1 MGVLDRIFKKQDKPT
16 AGQSVA
22 LVRELGSFS
31 AWGGDAYSNDVYRAG
46 VDAIARNC
54 GKLKGAHK
62 ISYADHKT
70 KEGDCKLNR
79 LLQVRPNPY
88 MNAYDFLYK
97 MVTHL
102 YLHNNSFALIERDRS
117 GNPCA
122 FYPITSSNVEFLSDE
137 KGALYCRFT
146 FNNGKMCIFDYQD
159 VIHLRRAFNRN
170 DLLGDDNSALY
181 PALELAHTQNEGII
195 SGIKAGANIRGLLK
209 FTQIMA
215 PQKLAEEKQAFIT
228 DYLNMNNDGGVIA
241 LDQKAD
247 YIPIE
252 SKPVLLNG
260 EQSKAV
266 QDKIYNYLG
275 ISANIVNASYSEDE
289 FSAFYESVIE
299 PIALAL
305 GLEFTNKIF
314 NDRAQAYGNA
324 IVFESGRLQFTSNKT
339 KVDLIKELVPL
350 GLISVNQA
358 LEILNLPSVADGDRR
373 LQSLNYID
381 QADATAYQLGK
392 VKEAENGAE

>member
-16 AGQSVA
+16 TGQSVA

-62 ISYADHKT
+62 ISYADHQT
-70 KEGDCKLNR
+70 KDGDCKLNR

-97 MVTHL
+97 LVTHL
-102 YLHNNSFALIERDRS
+102 FLHNNSFALIERDRS

-137 KGALYCRFT
+137 TGGLYCRFT
-146 FNNGKMCIFDYQD
+146 FNNGKACIFDYRD
-159 VIHLRRAFNRN
+159 IVHLRRDFNRN

-215 PQKLAEEKQAFIT
+215 PQKLAEEKQAFIA
-228 DYLNMNNDGGVIA
+228 DYLNMSNDGGVIA

-247 YIPIE
+247 YIPLE

-275 ISANIVNASYSEDE
+275 ISASIVNASYSEDE

-350 GLISVNQA
+350 GLITVNQA

-392 VKEAENGAE
+392 VKGAPNESE